1 MPCDIAT
8 CATDMPGSSHC
19 ASTIDLNCDPYRRR
33 VFPLSLVIVSTSFYV
48 DTILQTSGARF
59 KMTSPDGYMASAR
72 NDLKSTGISAL
83 R

>member
-33 VFPLSLVIVSTSFYV
+33 VFPLALPFADHLDLDLHGIAPSTKQGTMLPAESSVAELPPDFGRSL
-48 DTILQTSGARF
+48 
-59 KMTSPDGYMASAR
+59 
-72 NDLKSTGISAL
+72 
-83 R
+83 